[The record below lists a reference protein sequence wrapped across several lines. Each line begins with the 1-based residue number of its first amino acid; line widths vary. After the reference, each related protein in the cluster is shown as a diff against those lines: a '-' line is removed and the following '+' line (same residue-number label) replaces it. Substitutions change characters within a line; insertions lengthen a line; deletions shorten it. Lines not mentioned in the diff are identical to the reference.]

1 MARKVKNLSVKTR
14 EYKDRDGN
22 DKANWQNIGVIMEN
36 DQGKQFMLIDRWV
49 NLGGLPDFSGKP
61 NPSAVMV
68 NIFDVDE
75 NYQPRNNGPSFKSQ
89 DNDIAF

>member
-1 MARKVKNLSVKTR
+1 MKKVTYTKNDIINSIS
-14 EYKDRDGN
+14 N
-22 DKANWQNIGVIMEN
+22 DNNISYSE
-36 DQGKQFMLIDRWV
+36 
-49 NLGGLPDFSGKP
+49 
-61 NPSAVMV
+61 SAVMV